1 MRSLIKYSTMCDFL
15 LVPTEEENLSKCGPA
30 SATADRFLH
39 NVPGYGTRGWWCAES
54 SPPPPL
60 LRFSL
65 ACACKHPPPPCHLL
79 ACPGSRIEY
88 FIFSLIVQMQ
98 GRDEVPI
105 YAIQRGGELNQYPE
119 VILYRLADMP
129 SGGALANPN
138 DKEHVK
144 SVEDTVVEVYGKVM
158 VEQICKKAGRGAGRG
173 AKPNDSNKAVDI
185 QGKMI
190 REVHVDS
197 IIAAVEKYEVANLN
211 LSLNQLGDHGV
222 EKMAAFLKTNTTLT
236 SLWWAWPPRT
246 HTLPR
251 PLSAPLALHNV
262 QAPRERIWQ

>member
-1 MRSLIKYSTMCDFL
+1 
-15 LVPTEEENLSKCGPA
+15 
-30 SATADRFLH
+30 
-39 NVPGYGTRGWWCAES
+39 
-54 SPPPPL
+54 
-60 LRFSL
+60 
-65 ACACKHPPPPCHLL
+65 
-79 ACPGSRIEY
+79 
-88 FIFSLIVQMQ
+88 MQ

-119 VILYRLADMP
+119 VRLYNVTNMP

-138 DKEHVK
+138 DKELVK
-144 SVEDTVVEVYGKVM
+144 GVEDTVVEVYGKVM
-158 VEQICKKAGRGAGRG
+158 VEQSCKKAGRGAE
-173 AKPNDSNKAVDI
+173 VDI

-197 IIAAVEKYEVANLN
+197 IIAAVEKYEVTHLN
-211 LSLNQLGDHGV
+211 LSVNQLGDHGV
-222 EKMAAFLKTNTTLT
+222 EKMAAFHKTNTTLT

>member
-1 MRSLIKYSTMCDFL
+1 MSL
-15 LVPTEEENLSKCGPA
+15 
-30 SATADRFLH
+30 ATGRAAGGAL
-39 NVPGYGTRGWWCAES
+39 NPL
-54 SPPPPL
+54 PPPPL

-79 ACPGSRIEY
+79 ACPGSRIGY

-105 YAIQRGGELNQYPE
+105 YAIQRGGELNQYPK
-119 VILYRLADMP
+119 VIFYNVANMP

-138 DKEHVK
+138 YKEHVK
-144 SVEDTVVEVYGKVM
+144 GVEDTVVEVYGKVM
-158 VEQICKKAGRGAGRG
+158 VEQSCKKAGRGAE
-173 AKPNDSNKAVDI
+173 VDI

-197 IIAAVEKYEVANLN
+197 IIAAVEKYEVTQLN
-211 LSLNQLGDHGV
+211 LSVNQLGDHGV

-246 HTLPR
+246 YTLPR

-262 QAPRERIWQ
+262 QAPRERIWR